1 MKASDVDK
9 NSPVP
14 IYYQIKELFKE
25 RIEGGDL
32 EPHQR
37 LPSERDLEKKYG
49 ISRMTARRALTEL
62 ESEGY
67 AYREQGK
74 GSYVAEPKLRQAL
87 LELTGFTEDM
97 KKRRMSPGARVIEQ
111 KLVDS
116 DQELAAKLE
125 VEVESKIFVLQR
137 IRLAEEEPL
146 AIETSHLRYE
156 VCEGIEEYDFED
168 RSLYDTLKNDFDI
181 SLSWAEQSVEA
192 TLADEFEAENLG
204 IDKGTPML
212 MTERTTYLGDEET
225 PIEYARS
232 VYRGDRY
239 KLFVEL
245 RS

>member
-116 DQELAAKLE
+116 DQDLAAKLE

-137 IRLAEEEPL
+137 IRLAEGEPL
-146 AIETSHLRYE
+146 AIETSHLRHE
-156 VCEGIEEYDFED
+156 ECEGIEEYDFED

-192 TLADEFEAENLG
+192 TLADEFEAENLE

-232 VYRGDRY
+232 IYRGDRY

>member
-137 IRLAEEEPL
+137 IRLAEGEPL
-146 AIETSHLRYE
+146 AIETSHLRHE
-156 VCEGIEEYDFED
+156 ECEGIEEYDFED

-192 TLADEFEAENLG
+192 TLADEFEAENLE

-232 VYRGDRY
+232 IYRGDRY

>member
-1 MKASDVDK
+1 MKSSDVDK

-25 RIEGGDL
+25 RIESGDL

-37 LPSERDLEKKYG
+37 LPSERDLEKRHG

-74 GSYVAEPKLRQAL
+74 GSFVAEPKLRQAL

-111 KLVDS
+111 KLVDG
-116 DQELAAKLE
+116 DQELAKKLE
-125 VEVESKIFVLQR
+125 VEMDAKIFVLQR
-137 IRLAEEEPL
+137 IRLAEGEPL

-168 RSLYDTLKNDFDI
+168 RSLYDTLRGDFDI
-181 SLSWAEQSVEA
+181 TLSRAEQSVEA
-192 TLADEFEAENLG
+192 TLADEFEAKNLE

-232 VYRGDRY
+232 IYRGDRY

>member
-97 KKRRMSPGARVIEQ
+97 KRRRMSPGARVIEQ
-111 KLVDS
+111 KLVDG

>member
-1 MKASDVDK
+1 MKSSDVDK
-9 NSPVP
+9 TSPVP
-14 IYYQIKELFKE
+14 IYYQIKELFEE
-25 RIEGGDL
+25 RIESGDF

-37 LPSERDLEKKYG
+37 LPSERDLEKKYD

-74 GSYVAEPKLRQAL
+74 GSFVAEPKLRQAL

-97 KKRRMSPGARVIEQ
+97 KKRRMTPGAQVIEQ
-111 KLVDS
+111 KIIEGNE
-116 DQELAAKLE
+116 ELAAKLE
-125 VEVESKIFVLQR
+125 VDNEAKIFLLQR
-137 IRLAEEEPL
+137 IRLANGEPL

-156 VCEGIEEYDFED
+156 MCDGIEEYDFGD
-168 RSLYDTLKNDFDI
+168 RSLYDTLRKDFDI
-181 SLSWAEQSVEA
+181 RLSRAKQSVEA
-192 TLADEFEAENLG
+192 TLADEFEAEKLEVEE
-204 IDKGTPML
+204 GTPML

-225 PIEYARS
+225 SIEYARS